1 MRVTDRPD
9 TLYISVNI
17 FSYPELSMD
26 MVSIPTLVG
35 IAFPVLLM
43 IGTLLM
49 LYLTYVGTK
58 EDHAPPTQRGDKGA
72 T

>member
-1 MRVTDRPD
+1 MRVTEKPD
-9 TLYISVNI
+9 TLYILANI
-17 FSYPELSMD
+17 FSYSELSVS

-43 IGTLLM
+43 IGTVMM
-49 LYLTYVGTK
+49 LYLTYVGAK
-58 EDHAPPTQRGDKGA
+58 EDHAPPTQREDEEA